1 MSFEIALSGINA
13 VNNQL
18 GSISNNIAN
27 SSTYGFKSGRANF
40 SSAYAGSQAIGV
52 ETSSHTQNIAKGG
65 GLLTTGRALDAAIQ
79 GPGFFVTKDPS
90 GGMAYTRVGIFDKDK
105 DGYMVDSFGRRAQG
119 YTPVGN
125 GGGTAM
131 GAIGDIK
138 VPVGQVP
145 AKATDK
151 LQFTGNLS
159 ADWPTPMTAT
169 FNKDDATSFNASMV
183 STVYDSVGAKHNLTQ
198 YFVKGATGV
207 TAHYS
212 FDGSTIAATNTL
224 SFDNTGKLSSPTAP
238 VALALGIPAN
248 AAALSINLDYTG
260 TSRFAGEVTN
270 TVNSANGYASG
281 TLTGVVIEE
290 NGEVMAKYSN
300 GQKQSAGTLVLATF
314 PNESAL
320 QQISNTSWAETA
332 GAGTALYSVP
342 GSSMTG
348 KLTAGALEQS
358 NVDMTG
364 ELVSLMTAQRNYQA
378 NTKVISTENQV
389 IQALM
394 QAL

>member
-27 SSTYGFKSGRANF
+27 SGTNGFKSGRSNF
-40 SSAYAGSQAIGV
+40 SSAYAGSQALGV
-52 ETSSHTQNIAKGG
+52 ETSSATQNIGKAG
-65 GLLTTGRALDAAIQ
+65 GLFTTGRLLDAAIQ
-79 GPGFFVTKDPS
+79 GTGFFVTKES
-90 GGMAYTRVGIFDKDK
+90 TGSMSYTRVGIFDKDK
-105 DGYMVDSFGRRAQG
+105 DGFLVDSFGRRAQG
-119 YTPVGN
+119 YAPSAN
-125 GGGTAM
+125 GTAAM

-145 AKATDK
+145 AKATDR

-159 ADWPTPMTAT
+159 ADWPAPATAV

-183 STVYDSVGAKHNLTQ
+183 STVYDSLGTKHNLTQ
-198 YFVKGATGV
+198 YFVKDGAGV

-212 FDGSTIAATNTL
+212 FDGTVLPANTAL
-224 SFDNTGKLSSPTAP
+224 SFDAQGKLSSPNAP
-238 VALALGIPAN
+238 VALALGTPGN
-248 AAALSINLDYTG
+248 AAPLSINLDYAG
-260 TSRFAGEVTN
+260 TSRFAGEVSN
-270 TVNSANGYASG
+270 SVNSANGYASG
-281 TLTGVVIEE
+281 SLTGVMIEE

-300 GQKQSAGTLVLATF
+300 GQKQSAGTLVLANF
-314 PNESAL
+314 PNEGAL
-320 QQISNTSWAETA
+320 QQVSSTSWAETS
-332 GAGTALYSVP
+332 GTGTPLYSAP
-342 GSSMTG
+342 GTGTSG